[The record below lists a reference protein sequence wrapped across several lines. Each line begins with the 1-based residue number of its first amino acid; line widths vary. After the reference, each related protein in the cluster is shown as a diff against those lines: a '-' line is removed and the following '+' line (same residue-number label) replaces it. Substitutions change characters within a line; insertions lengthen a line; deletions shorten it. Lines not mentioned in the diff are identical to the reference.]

1 MQTSPFKQ
9 VDVFTARPFAG
20 NPLAVIA
27 DGDGLDSA
35 TMQRIAAWTNLSE
48 TVFLLSPSQP
58 TASYR
63 VRIFTPQR
71 ELPFAGHP
79 SVGAAHAVLELGLA
93 QAQDGRMVQE
103 CGAGLLPVR
112 VEDSASGS
120 VISVRAP
127 EARSRSLDPDALRR
141 VSETFA
147 ALPLGSGVPALLDN
161 GPIWLTLEAAS
172 ESALR
177 AHRPDL
183 AAIADLT
190 QSIDAVGVAAFAASS
205 TPGYDWVVRA
215 WCPADGI
222 PEDPVTGSA
231 HACIGARLRS
241 EGRLPAGSHYRASQ
255 GREVGRDGY
264 VTVTLAEDGVWIGGH
279 AVTVVDGLMRL
290 D

>member
-9 VDVFTARPFAG
+9 VDVFTTRPFAG

-27 DGDGLDSA
+27 DGDRLDDT

-58 TASYR
+58 SASYR
-63 VRIFTPQR
+63 VRIFTPRR

-93 QAQDGRMVQE
+93 HAEDGRMIQE
-103 CGAGLLPVR
+103 CGAGLLSVR
-112 VEDSASGS
+112 VEDSESGRR
-120 VISVRAP
+120 ISVRAP
-127 EARSRSLDPDALRR
+127 QARSRTPDISATPLL
-141 VSETFA
+141 SA
-147 ALPLGSGVPALLDN
+147 ALAGLPAGVGEPALIDN
-161 GPIWLTLEAAS
+161 GPVWLTVEAAS
-172 ESALR
+172 EADLR
-177 AHRPDL
+177 GYRPDL
-183 AAIADLT
+183 SAIARLT
-190 QSIDAVGVAAFAASS
+190 QTIDAVGVAAFAASA
-205 TPGYDWVVRA
+205 TPGYGWVVRV

-231 HACIGARLRS
+231 NAGIGARLLS
-241 EGRLPAGSHYRASQ
+241 EGRLPVGSRYVASQ

-279 AVTVVDGLMRL
+279 AVTVVDGLIRL